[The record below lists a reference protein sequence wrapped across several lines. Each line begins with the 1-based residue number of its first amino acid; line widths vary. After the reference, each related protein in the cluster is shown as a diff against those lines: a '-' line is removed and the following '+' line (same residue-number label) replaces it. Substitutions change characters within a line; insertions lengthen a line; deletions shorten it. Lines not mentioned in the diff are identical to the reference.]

1 MFGTA
6 TAVGF
11 PRLPLAGVSPCPVG
25 SLIACSM
32 LALCLPFPCPCGVV
46 CNRVPAGGECWCF
59 DAVGWHLCT
68 CFAPLLIL
76 LVDCGASV
84 RSSSAVGVWLCC
96 SAGVLCLH
104 WLRCNRLLRTGC
116 RVAIRLPKGVAMLH
130 GLRRVSGCPCMRVSP
145 RGVWLV
151 NVWHGHC
158 SWRTEPAS
166 GCGVPVPRGISNC
179 MLYAGPLF
187 AFSMSPWG
195 RVPPWSGRP

>member
-1 MFGTA
+1 MH
-6 TAVGF
+6 
-11 PRLPLAGVSPCPVG
+11 
-25 SLIACSM
+25 
-32 LALCLPFPCPCGVV
+32 ALCLPSVCFFHVPVV
-46 CNRVPAGGECWCF
+46 SCNRVPAVRECWCIGHGRM
-59 DAVGWHLCT
+59 APVHLFCT
-68 CFAPLLIL
+68 TAFLS
-76 LVDCGASV
+76 VDCGASV
-84 RSSSAVGVWLCC
+84 RSSSTVGVWLCC
-96 SAGVLCLH
+96 SAGVLCLCCV
-104 WLRCNRLLRTGC
+104 LCNRLLRTGC
-116 RVAIRLPKGVAMLH
+116 RVANRLPKGVAMLH